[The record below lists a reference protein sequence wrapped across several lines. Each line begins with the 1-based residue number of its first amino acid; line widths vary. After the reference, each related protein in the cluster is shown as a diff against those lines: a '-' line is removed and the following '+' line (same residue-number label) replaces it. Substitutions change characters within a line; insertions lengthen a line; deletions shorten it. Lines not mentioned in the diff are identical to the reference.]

1 MNEFITV
8 KGARVHNL
16 KNIEVKIPKNSL
28 TIITGLSGS
37 GKSSLALDTIYAEGQ
52 RRYLESLSSYARQ
65 FLGEFKKPDVDN
77 ITGLSPSIAIE
88 QKSVSHNPRSTVG
101 TVTEISDYLRV
112 LYSKIGIPHC
122 PNCGRK
128 VQKQTID
135 EIIQSIFNEYSKE
148 NRLIIKSPISRGKK
162 GEFKRELESLKKK
175 GYVRIEID
183 GVDYDLEENISL
195 DKNKRH
201 YINLI
206 VDRVRLNEEN
216 KSRITDSIELSLN
229 EGNGI
234 VEVFDYETKKTKLF
248 SENFACTHC
257 NISLPEINP
266 KIFSFNNPYGACPN
280 CHGLGITREF
290 DENLVVDRDLSI
302 LKGAL
307 KPMSNSENSYSM
319 KYTVSVLKKLGESPD
334 NIFKDLKE
342 ETQNILLYGSEKEID
357 YEYKSEKVLY
367 KTKKKIEG
375 IMNNLKRRY
384 YETQSEDMRRWL
396 EDKFMIE
403 STCSEC
409 NGKRLRKEAL
419 SVTINKKNI
428 SKLSDLTISEI
439 YNEIQNIQVSKHE
452 KLIIGELN
460 KEILKRLKFLI
471 DVGLGYITLSRK
483 AKTLSGGEAQRI
495 RLATQIGSGLT
506 GVTYVLDEPTIGLH
520 PRDNDKLIKTLKNLR
535 DLGNTVIVV
544 EHDEEVM
551 KSSNYIVDIG
561 PGAGI
566 HGGNVIYQGVTEK
579 LIETPPDSSL
589 TGKYLSGKKKI
600 PIFKKNENN
609 NDFDSI
615 ELIGAEQN
623 NLKNLNIKFPLGK
636 MICVTGVSGS
646 GKSSLVIDTLYPVLR
661 NNLNKSRM
669 QEGKYKKLLG
679 LEYLDNVIV
688 IDQSP
693 IGRTPRSNP
702 ATYTGIFDFIRDIF
716 AKLPESRAR
725 GYKKGR
731 YSFNVKGGRCEVCR
745 GHGLIKIEMQFLPD
759 VFVECDV
766 CKGKRYN
773 KETLEIKYR
782 DENIS
787 DILDMTVEE
796 AFDFFKKIPSLN
808 KILGLLIDVG
818 LNYIK
823 LGQPATT
830 LSGGEAQRIKL
841 SSELKKRSTGKTFY
855 ILDEPTTGLH
865 FDDVEKLIKVLS
877 KLVQKGNTVLVVE
890 HNLDVIKNADHIID
904 LGPDGGKAG
913 GEMVANGTLKDII
926 NSKKSYT
933 GSYLRKMNL

>member
-1 MNEFITV
+1 
-8 KGARVHNL
+8 
-16 KNIEVKIPKNSL
+16 
-28 TIITGLSGS
+28 
-37 GKSSLALDTIYAEGQ
+37 
-52 RRYLESLSSYARQ
+52 
-65 FLGEFKKPDVDN
+65 
-77 ITGLSPSIAIE
+77 
-88 QKSVSHNPRSTVG
+88 
-101 TVTEISDYLRV
+101 
-112 LYSKIGIPHC
+112 
-122 PNCGRK
+122 
-128 VQKQTID
+128 
-135 EIIQSIFNEYSKE
+135 
-148 NRLIIKSPISRGKK
+148 
-162 GEFKRELESLKKK
+162 
-175 GYVRIEID
+175 
-183 GVDYDLEENISL
+183 
-195 DKNKRH
+195 
-201 YINLI
+201 
-206 VDRVRLNEEN
+206 
-216 KSRITDSIELSLN
+216 
-229 EGNGI
+229 
-234 VEVFDYETKKTKLF
+234 
-248 SENFACTHC
+248 
-257 NISLPEINP
+257 
-266 KIFSFNNPYGACPN
+266 
-280 CHGLGITREF
+280 
-290 DENLVVDRDLSI
+290 
-302 LKGAL
+302 
-307 KPMSNSENSYSM
+307 M
-319 KYTVSVLKKLGESPD
+319 K
-334 NIFKDLKE
+334 
-342 ETQNILLYGSEKEID
+342 
-357 YEYKSEKVLY
+357 
-367 KTKKKIEG
+367 
-375 IMNNLKRRY
+375 
-384 YETQSEDMRRWL
+384 
-396 EDKFMIE
+396 
-403 STCSEC
+403 
-409 NGKRLRKEAL
+409 
-419 SVTINKKNI
+419 
-428 SKLSDLTISEI
+428 
-439 YNEIQNIQVSKHE
+439 

-520 PRDNDKLIKTLKNLR
+520 PRDNNKLIKTLKNLR

-566 HGGNVIYQGVTEK
+566 HGGNVIYQGITEK
-579 LIETPPDSSL
+579 LIETPPDNSL

-600 PIFKKNENN
+600 PIFKKNENCN
-609 NDFDSI
+609 SFESI

-669 QEGKYKKLLG
+669 TEGKYKKLIG

-702 ATYTGIFDFIRDIF
+702 ATYTGMFDFIRDIF

-731 YSFNVKGGRCEVCR
+731 YSFNVKGGRCEVCK

-773 KETLEIKYR
+773 KETLEIKYKGK
-782 DENIS
+782 NVS
-787 DILDMTVEE
+787 DILEMTVEE
-796 AFDFFKKIPSLN
+796 AYEFFKKIPSLN
-808 KILGLLIDVG
+808 KILELLIDVG

-841 SSELKKRSTGKTFY
+841 SSELKKRSTGRTFY

-890 HNLDVIKNADHIID
+890 HNLDVIKNADYIID

-913 GEMVANGTLKDII
+913 GEIVASGTLSDII

-933 GSYLRKMNL
+933 GSYLRRINL

>member
-1 MNEFITV
+1 MSEFISV

-16 KNIEVKIPKNSL
+16 KNIEVKIPKQSL

-101 TVTEISDYLRV
+101 TVTEIHDYLRI
-112 LYSKIGIPHC
+112 LYSKIGVPHC
-122 PNCGRK
+122 PECGRE

-135 EIIQSIFNEYSKE
+135 EIIQSVFHEYKIGD
-148 NRLIIKSPISRGKK
+148 RLIIKAPIARGKK

-183 GVDYDLEENISL
+183 GENYDLEENISL

-201 YINLI
+201 FINLI
-206 VDRVRLNEEN
+206 VDRVKLSEEN
-216 KSRITDSIELSLN
+216 QTRITDSIELSLS

-234 VEVFDYETKKTKLF
+234 VEVYDFESERTKLF

-266 KIFSFNNPYGACPN
+266 KIFSFNNPYGACPV

-290 DENLVVDRDLSI
+290 DENLIVDENLSI
-302 LKGAL
+302 PEGAL
-307 KPMSNSENSYSM
+307 KPMSSSENSYSM
-319 KYTVSVLKKLGESPD
+319 KYTLSVLEQLGENSKTK
-334 NIFKDLKE
+334 FKDLKD
-342 ETQNILLYGSEKEID
+342 ETRRVLLHGSDKEIK
-357 YEYKSEKVLY
+357 YEFRSEKVLY
-367 KTKKKIEG
+367 QTQKKIEG
-375 IMNNLKRRY
+375 IINNLKRRY
-384 YETQSEDMRRWL
+384 FETHSEDMRRWL
-396 EDKFMIE
+396 EDKFMVE
-403 STCSEC
+403 SVCPEC
-409 NGKRLRKEAL
+409 QGKRLRKEAL
-419 SVTINKKNI
+419 SVTVNGKNI
-428 SKLSDLTISEI
+428 SELSDLTITEIFGEMNNLSLSE
-439 YNEIQNIQVSKHE
+439 QE

-551 KSSNYIVDIG
+551 RSSNYIVDIG

-566 HGGNVIYQGVTEK
+566 RGGKVIYQGLTKE
-579 LIETPPDSSL
+579 LINNPPENSL

-600 PIFKKNENN
+600 PIFDRTNMNSEK
-609 NDFDSI
+609 FI
-615 ELIGAEQN
+615 ELLGAKQN
-623 NLKNLNIKFPLGK
+623 NLKSLDVKFPLGK

-661 NNLNKSRM
+661 NRLNNSRM
-669 QEGKYKKLLG
+669 QEGIYDDILG
-679 LEYLDNVIV
+679 LENLDNVIV

-702 ATYTGIFDFIRDIF
+702 ATYTGIFDHIRDIF
-716 AKLPESRAR
+716 SKLPESRAR

-731 YSFNVKGGRCEVCR
+731 YSFNVKGGRCEVCK

-773 KETLEIKYR
+773 KETLEIKYNGK
-782 DENIS
+782 NIS
-787 DILDMTVEE
+787 DILEMTVEE
-796 AFDFFKKIPSLN
+796 AYEFFEKIPQLKRILN
-808 KILGLLIDVG
+808 LLIKVG
-818 LNYIK
+818 LSYIR

-841 SSELKKRSTGKTFY
+841 SSELKKRSTGRTFY

-865 FDDVEKLIKVLS
+865 FDDVEKLIKVLN
-877 KLVQKGNTVLVVE
+877 KLVEKGNTVLVVE
-890 HNLDVIKNADHIID
+890 HNLDVIKNADYIID
-904 LGPDGGKAG
+904 LGPEGGKEG
-913 GEMVANGTLKDII
+913 GNLLVCGTLKDIVE
-926 NSKKSYT
+926 SKKSYT
-933 GSYLRKMNL
+933 GNYLRKIEV